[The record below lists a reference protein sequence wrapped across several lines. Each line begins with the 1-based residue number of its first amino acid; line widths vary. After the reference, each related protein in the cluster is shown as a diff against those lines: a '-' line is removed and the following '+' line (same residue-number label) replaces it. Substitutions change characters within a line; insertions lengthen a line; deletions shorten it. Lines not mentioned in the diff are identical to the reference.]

1 MLARTSI
8 DYTRSSVISEDE
20 TKSSSQAQIDC
31 KILQI
36 YPSLGEVT
44 INWNKDQWRNVVYK
58 PDQWDYFKVSL
69 RSFIQNY
76 SNKRHAQMKS
86 KFSLLQRKHRQLLRW
101 NTSIDVSSALH
112 HIESQ
117 IDQLSENSADI
128 LALHSGIRGQF
139 YDKLHTPGPIDPNA
153 VTTLLNSFPE
163 PTSYDPET
171 NADLLSRWS
180 ADDISS
186 CLQFAPHNS
195 SPGIAGLPFE
205 TLQLLFQHSFCRRL
219 FTRATNIALPPR
231 TNIKLPP
238 CWSFNLQTF
247 IACSILN
254 LWRLR

>member
-1 MLARTSI
+1 M
-8 DYTRSSVISEDE
+8 
-20 TKSSSQAQIDC
+20 
-31 KILQI
+31 
-36 YPSLGEVT
+36 
-44 INWNKDQWRNVVYK
+44 
-58 PDQWDYFKVSL
+58 
-69 RSFIQNY
+69 
-76 SNKRHAQMKS
+76 
-86 KFSLLQRKHRQLLRW
+86 SLLHFTILNHKLTSFLKIRW
-101 NTSIDVSSALH
+101 IFWLFTQAYVG
-112 HIESQ
+112 
-117 IDQLSENSADI
+117 ENKKQAI
-128 LALHSGIRGQF
+128 NMLQNQNGITVTTPPHLTECARQF
-139 YDKLHTPGPIDPNA
+139 YDKLYTPGPIDPDA

-180 ADDISS
+180 ADDISR

-195 SPGIAGLPFE
+195 SPGIAGLPYE

-219 FTRATNIALPPR
+219 FTRATNIALSPR